1 MSSDIYPC
9 NSRFF
14 LAHCSTLPEN
24 VTSQE
29 TPLAE
34 VKEHV
39 DYIR

>member
-1 MSSDIYPC
+1 MSSDISPC

-29 TPLAE
+29 TPPE
-34 VKEHV
+34 KVGDNV